1 MDQRQILVAED
12 EPAMRLALTEVL
24 SILDEFEILEAADG
38 EQALAMIREHQP
50 ELILLD
56 LLMPKLDGFDV
67 LMALQVSGEAV
78 RSKIVVLSA
87 LTEPHLVEELAKLGA
102 EAPTDDAPG
111 IDDAP
116 LDDDILSMFEEEE
129 DAGDPLVR
137 DMAAE
142 VEDLDAE
149 DLLSEILSLTE
160 DLESV

>member
-12 EPAMRLALTEVL
+12 EPAMRLAITEVL

-67 LMALQVSGEAV
+67 LMALQASGEAV

-102 EAPTDDAPG
+102 HQTMTKPLHISDLMALVGEAAPSSTG
-111 IDDAP
+111 R
-116 LDDDILSMFEEEE
+116 L
-129 DAGDPLVR
+129 
-137 DMAAE
+137 AA
-142 VEDLDAE
+142 A
-149 DLLSEILSLTE
+149 
-160 DLESV
+160 